1 MEVKNSLDW
10 ANIKAKLL
18 VSINHATD
26 NNHENREHA
35 LKLLRRINGLVRELS
50 YAELEARRRG
60 SIGSS
65 LRNMQEAATAVNNEI
80 KGLDQWIF
88 MLVLSK

>member
-50 YAELEARRRG
+50 YAELEA
-60 SIGSS
+60 
-65 LRNMQEAATAVNNEI
+65 
-80 KGLDQWIF
+80 
-88 MLVLSK
+88 